1 MKNNTQINF
10 NIKPKICV
18 SVAESSLLLTKKSAK
33 RAIDDGAD
41 LVELRLDFL
50 SSIEPIRIKKEFE
63 KISEKIIL
71 TVRRKDEGGKFR
83 ESEAKRIELI
93 EQLEDVNNS
102 LVDIELRTILENKK
116 KINQKKNTIVSW
128 HDFNKTPRSNK
139 LEKLTELSSRYG
151 KYVKIVSTAQTLQDN
166 RRIIELYTKQRKG
179 KLIAFCMG
187 DKGSISRI
195 ISPLVGAPI
204 VFAYHKK
211 KIAPGQLSLNE
222 LKILY
227 GEE

>member
-1 MKNNTQINF
+1 M
-10 NIKPKICV
+10 
-18 SVAESSLLLTKKSAK
+18 AESSLLLTKKSAK

-63 KISEKIIL
+63 KISEKVIL

-151 KYVKIVSTAQTLQDN
+151 N
-166 RRIIELYTKQRKG
+166 RRHQGYWEQKERRYIYQ
-179 KLIAFCMG
+179 
-187 DKGSISRI
+187 
-195 ISPLVGAPI
+195 
-204 VFAYHKK
+204 
-211 KIAPGQLSLNE
+211 
-222 LKILY
+222 
-227 GEE
+227 

>member
-1 MKNNTQINF
+1 M
-10 NIKPKICV
+10 
-18 SVAESSLLLTKKSAK
+18 AESSLLLTKKSAK

-102 LVDIELRTILENKK
+102 LVDIELRTILENKN
-116 KINQKKNTIVSW
+116 I
-128 HDFNKTPRSNK
+128 
-139 LEKLTELSSRYG
+139 
-151 KYVKIVSTAQTLQDN
+151 
-166 RRIIELYTKQRKG
+166 
-179 KLIAFCMG
+179 
-187 DKGSISRI
+187 
-195 ISPLVGAPI
+195 
-204 VFAYHKK
+204 
-211 KIAPGQLSLNE
+211 
-222 LKILY
+222 
-227 GEE
+227 